1 MKTLIK
7 ILAISFIVSCTISIK
22 AQEKIAPGNILENTE
37 WQGIA
42 NIPSPEEVILHFTKD
57 LFTITWNDKV
67 IEQMTYTVESDK
79 ITMVKTSGASPCP
92 MLSQG
97 TYKYTVLNDKL
108 SFEVTSD
115 ACSQRRGALGINIYS
130 KVLSSEQ

>member
-7 ILAISFIVSCTISIK
+7 MLTISFIVSCTVSMK
-22 AQEKIAPGNILENTE
+22 AQEKIASDNLLENTE

-42 NIPSPEEVILHFTKD
+42 NIPSPETVILNFTKD
-57 LFTITWNDKV
+57 LFTITFNNKV

-79 ITMVKTSGASPCP
+79 ITMVKSSGASPCP

-115 ACSQRRGALGINIYS
+115 ACSQRSGALGMNVYS
-130 KVLSSEQ
+130 KVLPSE